1 MGYHGRFEQQNQPQ
15 KKRGLKIFGI
25 ILVVILVIAGGAVAA
40 GAVYYNQMMNKMN
53 IIELP
58 EDTYVYTEETQ
69 LTEPTKATV
78 ETTAATEET
87 TVVTE
92 PPRATADD
100 IINILVVG
108 QSSRAGEESRMADT
122 TMLVSL
128 NTFDGTVTLFSV
140 LRDSY
145 VKLPDYKGHVCGRAK
160 FTVCYGLGYE
170 WGGPAGAMEMTN
182 ICMRDNFGVEVDY
195 NIEIDFESFI
205 RVVDLMGGI
214 KIELT
219 EAEAEYLNADD
230 LYVKYDVEP
239 GLQRLD
245 GMAAL
250 SYARMRKAAGDND
263 SDIKRSARQR
273 LVIEKLLDKVRS
285 CSLPEL
291 QSIADTL
298 LPEIT
303 TTMTPSDILNVITR
317 VLPKLKDL
325 KIVGETIPYGK
336 TGWGEIIDIYDDG
349 IPDSVIKFEAPQ
361 QKKLIRAI
369 TEAEGDP
376 VPAGTEAAKQP

>member
-1 MGYHGRFEQQNQPQ
+1 MSYHGHFQQQKQPK
-15 KKRGLKIFGI
+15 KKRGLKIFLI
-25 ILVVILVIAGGAVAA
+25 ILAVILVIAA
-40 GAVYYNQMMNKMN
+40 GAVTAGAIYYNRMMNKMN

-69 LTEPTKATV
+69 LTEATEAV
-78 ETTAATEET
+78 AETAQIETTEET

-92 PPRATADD
+92 PPRATAED

-128 NTFDGTVTLFSV
+128 NTFDGTVTVFSV

-160 FTVCYGLGYE
+160 FTVCYGLGYQ
-170 WGGPAGAMEMTN
+170 WGGIAGAMEMTN

-195 NIEIDFESFI
+195 NVEIDFESFV
-205 RVVDLMGGI
+205 RVVDLLGGI
-214 KIELT
+214 EVELT
-219 EAEAEYLNADD
+219 EAEANYLNDDD
-230 LYVKYDVEP
+230 LYVLYDVEP
-239 GLQRLD
+239 GLQYLD

-250 SYARMRKAAGDND
+250 SYARMRKAEGDND

-273 LVIEKLLDKVRS
+273 LVIEKLLDKVRYL
-285 CSLPEL
+285 SLSEL
-291 QSIADTL
+291 QSVADTL

-303 TTMTPSDILNVITR
+303 TTMTPGDIVEILTR
-317 VLPKLKDL
+317 VIPNLYRLEIK
-325 KIVGETIPYGK
+325 GETIPYGK
-336 TGWGEIIDIYDDG
+336 TGWGEIIDIYEDG
-349 IPDSVIKFEAPQ
+349 IPDSVIKFESAQ

-369 TEAEGDP
+369 TEAE
-376 VPAGTEAAKQP
+376 VTN

>member
-1 MGYHGRFEQQNQPQ
+1 MGYQGRFQQQKQPK
-15 KKRGLKIFGI
+15 KKRGLKVFLI
-25 ILVVILVIAGGAVAA
+25 ILAVLLVLGGAAAAA
-40 GAVYYNQMMNKMN
+40 GAVYYNRMMNKMN

-58 EDTYVYTEETQ
+58 EDTYVYTEDTYVTEVTETAVAE
-69 LTEPTKATV
+69 TEGAAIAD
-78 ETTAATEET
+78 TTEAT

-92 PPRATADD
+92 PPKATADD
-100 IINILVVG
+100 IVNILLVG

-122 TMLVSL
+122 TMLVSI

-145 VKLPDYKGHVCGRAK
+145 VKLPDYKGHTCGRAK
-160 FTVCYGLGYE
+160 FTVCYGLGYQ
-170 WGGPAGAMEMTN
+170 WGDIAGAMEMTN
-182 ICMRDNFGVEVDY
+182 ICMRYNFGVEVDY

-214 KIELT
+214 EIELT
-219 EAEAEYLNADD
+219 EAEAQYLNNDD
-230 LYVKYDVEP
+230 LYVTYDVEP
-239 GLQRLD
+239 GLQYLD

-250 SYARMRKAAGDND
+250 SYARMRKAEGDAD

-273 LVIEKLLDKVRS
+273 LVLETLLNKVRGL
-285 CSLPEL
+285 SLPEL
-291 QSIADTL
+291 QRCADIL

-303 TTMTPSDILNVITR
+303 TTMTPGDIMNLLTR
-317 VLPKLKDL
+317 IIPVFKDI
-325 KIVGETIPYGK
+325 KVVGETIPYGK

-349 IPDSVIKFEAPQ
+349 ISDSVIKFESAQ

-369 TEAEGDP
+369 TEAEVG
-376 VPAGTEAAKQP
+376 

>member
-1 MGYHGRFEQQNQPQ
+1 MGYPGHFQQQKQPK
-15 KKRGLKIFGI
+15 KKRGLKVFLI
-25 ILVVILVIAGGAVAA
+25 ILAVLLVLGGAAAAA
-40 GAVYYNQMMNKMN
+40 GAVYYNRMMNKMN

-58 EDTYVYTEETQ
+58 EDTYVYTEDTYVTEVTETAVAE
-69 LTEPTKATV
+69 TEGAAIAD
-78 ETTAATEET
+78 TTEAT

-92 PPRATADD
+92 PPKATADD
-100 IINILVVG
+100 IVNILLVG

-122 TMLVSL
+122 TMLVSI

-145 VKLPDYKGHVCGRAK
+145 VKLPDYKGHTCGRAK
-160 FTVCYGLGYE
+160 FTVCYGLGYQ
-170 WGGPAGAMEMTN
+170 WGDIAGAMEMTN

-214 KIELT
+214 EIELT
-219 EAEAEYLNADD
+219 EAEAQYLNNDD
-230 LYVKYDVEP
+230 LYVTYDVEP
-239 GLQRLD
+239 GLQYLD

-250 SYARMRKAAGDND
+250 SYARMRKAEGDAD

-273 LVIEKLLDKVRS
+273 LVLETLLNKVRGL
-285 CSLPEL
+285 SLPEL
-291 QSIADTL
+291 QRCADIL

-303 TTMTPSDILNVITR
+303 TTMTPGDIMNLLTR
-317 VLPKLKDL
+317 IIPVFKDI
-325 KIVGETIPYGK
+325 KVVGETIPYGK

-349 IPDSVIKFEAPQ
+349 IPDSVIKFESAQ

-369 TEAEGDP
+369 TEAEVG
-376 VPAGTEAAKQP
+376 

>member
-1 MGYHGRFEQQNQPQ
+1 MSYHGHFEHHKQPK
-15 KKRGLKIFGI
+15 KKRGLKIFLI
-25 ILVVILVIAGGAVAA
+25 ILAILLVIVAAAAVAGGI
-40 GAVYYNQMMNKMN
+40 YYNRMMNKMN

-58 EDTYVYTEETQ
+58 EDTYAYTEEAEITEATAAAAAATNAATTEA
-69 LTEPTKATV
+69 TEP
-78 ETTAATEET
+78 T

-92 PPRATADD
+92 PPKATAED

-122 TMLVSL
+122 TMVVSV
-128 NTFDGTVTLFSV
+128 NTFDGTVTVFSV

-160 FTVCYGLGYE
+160 FTVCYGLGYN
-170 WGGPAGAMEMTN
+170 WGGTAGAMEMTN
-182 ICMRDNFGVEVDY
+182 ICMRDNFGVEIDH

-214 KIELT
+214 EIELT
-219 EAEAEYLNADD
+219 DAEAKYLNDDD
-230 LYVKYDVEP
+230 LYVTYDVQP
-239 GLQRLD
+239 GLQYLD

-250 SYARMRKAAGDND
+250 SYARMRKAEGDND

-273 LVIEKLLDKVRS
+273 LVIEKLLDKVRGL
-285 CSLPEL
+285 SLSEL
-291 QSIADTL
+291 QRVADNL

-303 TTMTPSDILNVITR
+303 TTMTPGDIVEILSRIMPVF
-317 VLPKLKDL
+317 KDIN
-325 KIVGETIPYGK
+325 IVGATIPYDK

-361 QKKLIRAI
+361 QKRLIRAI
-369 TEAEGDP
+369 TEAEVG
-376 VPAGTEAAKQP
+376 

>member
-1 MGYHGRFEQQNQPQ
+1 MGYQGRFQQQKQPK
-15 KKRGLKIFGI
+15 KKRGLKVFLI
-25 ILVVILVIAGGAVAA
+25 ILAVLLVLGGAAAAA
-40 GAVYYNQMMNKMN
+40 GAVYYNRMMNKMN

-58 EDTYVYTEETQ
+58 EDTYVYTEDTYVTEVTETAVAE
-69 LTEPTKATV
+69 TEGAAIAD
-78 ETTAATEET
+78 TTEAT

-92 PPRATADD
+92 PPKATADD
-100 IINILVVG
+100 IVNILLVG

-122 TMLVSL
+122 TMLVSI

-145 VKLPDYKGHVCGRAK
+145 VKLPDYKGHTCGRAK
-160 FTVCYGLGYE
+160 FTVCYGLGYQ
-170 WGGPAGAMEMTN
+170 WGDIAGAMEMTN

-214 KIELT
+214 EIELT
-219 EAEAEYLNADD
+219 EAEAQYLNNDD
-230 LYVKYDVEP
+230 LYVTYDVEP
-239 GLQRLD
+239 GLQYLD

-250 SYARMRKAAGDND
+250 SYARMRKAEGDAD

-273 LVIEKLLDKVRS
+273 LVLETLLNKVRGL
-285 CSLPEL
+285 SLPEL
-291 QSIADTL
+291 QRCADIL

-303 TTMTPSDILNVITR
+303 TTMTPGDIMNLLTR
-317 VLPKLKDL
+317 IIPVFKDI
-325 KIVGETIPYGK
+325 KVVGETIPYGK

-349 IPDSVIKFEAPQ
+349 IPDSVIKFESAQ

-369 TEAEGDP
+369 TEAEVG
-376 VPAGTEAAKQP
+376 

>member
-1 MGYHGRFEQQNQPQ
+1 MSYHGRFEQEKQPK
-15 KKRGLKIFGI
+15 KKRGGKIGLI
-25 ILVVILVIAGGAVAA
+25 ILAVILVIVGCAAAA
-40 GAVYYNQMMNKMN
+40 GAVYYNRMMNKMN

-69 LTEPTKATV
+69 LTEATEAV
-78 ETTAATEET
+78 AAAETEMQDETTEAT

-92 PPRATADD
+92 PPKATAED

-122 TMLVSL
+122 TMVVSV
-128 NTFDGTVTLFSV
+128 NTFDGTVTVFSV

-160 FTVCYGLGYE
+160 FTVCYGLGYQ
-170 WGGPAGAMEMTN
+170 WGGIAGAMEMTN

-195 NIEIDFESFI
+195 NIEIDFESFT
-205 RVVDLMGGI
+205 RVVDLLGGI
-214 KIELT
+214 EIELT
-219 EAEAEYLNADD
+219 EAEAKYLNNDD
-230 LYVKYDVEP
+230 LYVRYDVQP
-239 GLQRLD
+239 GKQYLD

-250 SYARMRKAAGDND
+250 SYARMRKAEGDAD

-273 LVIEKLLDKVRS
+273 LVIEKLFEKIRGLSVT
-285 CSLPEL
+285 EL
-291 QSIADTL
+291 QSVADTL

-303 TTMTPSDILNVITR
+303 TTMTPGDVVSIMTRILPV
-317 VLPKLKDL
+317 LKDV
-325 KIVGETIPYGK
+325 KIVGATIPYDK
-336 TGWGEIIDIYDDG
+336 TGWGEIIDIYEDG

-369 TEAEGDP
+369 TEAEG
-376 VPAGTEAAKQP
+376 A

>member
-1 MGYHGRFEQQNQPQ
+1 MSYHGRFEQQKQPKQ
-15 KKRGLKIFGI
+15 PKKKRGLKIFLI
-25 ILVVILVIAGGAVAA
+25 ILAVILVIGAGVAAA
-40 GAVYYNQMMNKMN
+40 GAVYYNRMMNKMN

-69 LTEPTKATV
+69 LTE
-78 ETTAATEET
+78 ATEAQEDGAEETEEVTEAT

-92 PPRATADD
+92 PPKATAEDVV
-100 IINILVVG
+100 NILVVG

-122 TMLVSL
+122 TMLVSV
-128 NTFDGTVTLFSV
+128 NTFDGTITVYSV

-160 FTVCYGLGYE
+160 FTVCYGLGYQ
-170 WGGPAGAMEMTN
+170 WGGIAGAMEMTN

-195 NIEIDFESFI
+195 NVEIDFESFI
-205 RVVDLMGGI
+205 RVVDLLGGI

-219 EAEAEYLNADD
+219 QAEADYLNKDD
-230 LYVKYDVEP
+230 LYVRYDVQAGE
-239 GLQRLD
+239 QYLD

-250 SYARMRKAAGDND
+250 SYARMRKAEGDSD

-273 LVIEKLLDKVRS
+273 LVLEKLLNKVRH
-285 CSLPEL
+285 LNLKEL
-291 QSIADTL
+291 QGVIDTL

-303 TTMTPSDILNVITR
+303 TTMTPGDILEVATKILP
-317 VLPKLKDL
+317 VLKSVQ
-325 KIVGETIPYGK
+325 IVGETIPVSG
-336 TGWGEIIDIYDDG
+336 TGWGEIIDIYEDG

-361 QKKLIRAI
+361 QKRLIRAV
-369 TEAEGDP
+369 TELE
-376 VPAGTEAAKQP
+376 VTN

>member
-1 MGYHGRFEQQNQPQ
+1 MGYHGRFEPQKQPK
-15 KKRGLKIFGI
+15 KKRGLKIFLI
-25 ILVVILVIAGGAVAA
+25 ILAVLLVLGGIVVAA
-40 GAVYYNQMMNKMN
+40 GAIYYNKMMNKMN

-58 EDTYVYTEETQ
+58 EDTYVYTEETR
-69 LTEPTKATV
+69 LTEATEAV
-78 ETTAATEET
+78 LTEATAAATEEVTEAT

-92 PPRATADD
+92 PPKAKAED

-122 TMLVSL
+122 TMVVSV
-128 NTFDGTVTLFSV
+128 NTFDGTITVFSV

-145 VKLPDYKGHVCGRAK
+145 VKLPDYRGHVCGRAK
-160 FTVCYGLGYE
+160 FTVCYGLGYQ
-170 WGGPAGAMEMTN
+170 WGDIAGAMEMTN

-195 NIEIDFESFI
+195 NVEIDFESFI

-214 KIELT
+214 EIELT
-219 EAEAEYLNADD
+219 EAEAKYLNADD
-230 LYVKYDVEP
+230 LYVTYDVQP
-239 GLQRLD
+239 GLQYLD

-250 SYARMRKAAGDND
+250 SYARMRKAEGDND

-273 LVIEKLLDKVRS
+273 LVIETLLNKVRG
-285 CSLPEL
+285 LGLKEL
-291 QSIADTL
+291 QRVADIL

-303 TTMTPSDILNVITR
+303 TTMTPADVVSVLTR
-317 VLPKLKDL
+317 IIPVFDQV
-325 KIVGETIPYGK
+325 KIVGETIPVSG

-349 IPDSVIKFEAPQ
+349 IPDSIIRFESPQ

-369 TEAEGDP
+369 TEAEG
-376 VPAGTEAAKQP
+376 A

>member
-1 MGYHGRFEQQNQPQ
+1 MGYHGRFEPQKQPK
-15 KKRGLKIFGI
+15 KKRGLKIFLI
-25 ILVVILVIAGGAVAA
+25 ILAVLLVLGGIAVAA
-40 GAVYYNQMMNKMN
+40 GAIYYNKMMNKMN

-69 LTEPTKATV
+69 LTEATEAV
-78 ETTAATEET
+78 LTEATAAATEEVTEAT

-92 PPRATADD
+92 PPKAKAED

-122 TMLVSL
+122 TMVVSV
-128 NTFDGTVTLFSV
+128 NTFDGTITVFSV

-145 VKLPDYKGHVCGRAK
+145 VKLPDYRGHVCGRAK
-160 FTVCYGLGYE
+160 FTVCYGLGYQ
-170 WGGPAGAMEMTN
+170 WGDIAGAMEMTN

-195 NIEIDFESFI
+195 NVEIDFESFI

-214 KIELT
+214 EIELT
-219 EAEAEYLNADD
+219 EAEAKYLNADD
-230 LYVKYDVEP
+230 LYVTYDVQP
-239 GLQRLD
+239 GLQYLD

-250 SYARMRKAAGDND
+250 SYARMRKAEGDND

-273 LVIEKLLDKVRS
+273 LVIETLLNKVRG
-285 CSLPEL
+285 LGLKEL
-291 QSIADTL
+291 QRVADIL

-303 TTMTPSDILNVITR
+303 TTMTPADVVSVLTR
-317 VLPKLKDL
+317 IIPVFDQV
-325 KIVGETIPYGK
+325 KIVGETIPVSG

-349 IPDSVIKFEAPQ
+349 IPDSIIRFESPQ

-369 TEAEGDP
+369 TEAEG
-376 VPAGTEAAKQP
+376 A

>member
-1 MGYHGRFEQQNQPQ
+1 MSYHGHFEQHQQPK
-15 KKRGLKIFGI
+15 KKRGRKIFLM
-25 ILVVILVIAGGAVAA
+25 ILAVLLVLVIGAVAA
-40 GAVYYNQMMNKMN
+40 GAVYYNRMMNKMN

-69 LTEPTKATV
+69 LAEATEAAFEATEAA
-78 ETTAATEET
+78 ETTEAT

-92 PPRATADD
+92 PPKATAED

-122 TMLVSL
+122 TMVVSV
-128 NTFDGTVTLFSV
+128 NTFDGTVTVFSV

-160 FTVCYGLGYE
+160 FTVCYGLGYQ

-182 ICMRDNFGVEVDY
+182 ICMRDNFGVEVDH

-205 RVVDLMGGI
+205 RVVDLLGGI
-214 KIELT
+214 EIELT
-219 EAEAEYLNADD
+219 EAEAKYLNEDD
-230 LYVKYDVEP
+230 LYVKYDVQA
-239 GLQRLD
+239 GVQYLD

-250 SYARMRKAAGDND
+250 SYARMRKAEGDND

-273 LVIEKLLDKVRS
+273 LVIEKLLDKVRGL
-285 CSLPEL
+285 SLKEL
-291 QSIADTL
+291 QSVADTL

-303 TTMTPSDILNVITR
+303 TTMTPGDVVEILARVMPVFKDI
-317 VLPKLKDL
+317 
-325 KIVGETIPYGK
+325 KIVGATIPYDK
-336 TGWGEIIDIYDDG
+336 TGWGEIIDIYEDG
-349 IPDSVIKFEAPQ
+349 IPDSVIKFETPQ

-369 TEAEGDP
+369 TEAEG
-376 VPAGTEAAKQP
+376 A

>member
-1 MGYHGRFEQQNQPQ
+1 MGYQGHFQQQKQPK
-15 KKRGLKIFGI
+15 KKRGLKVFLI
-25 ILVVILVIAGGAVAA
+25 ILAVLLVLGGAAAAA
-40 GAVYYNQMMNKMN
+40 GAVYYNRMMNKMN

-58 EDTYVYTEETQ
+58 EDTYVYTEDTYVTEVTETAVAE
-69 LTEPTKATV
+69 TEGAAIAD
-78 ETTAATEET
+78 TTEAT

-92 PPRATADD
+92 PPKATADD
-100 IINILVVG
+100 IVNILLVG

-122 TMLVSL
+122 TMLVSI

-145 VKLPDYKGHVCGRAK
+145 VKLPDYKGHTCGRAK
-160 FTVCYGLGYE
+160 FTVCYGLGYQ
-170 WGGPAGAMEMTN
+170 WGDIAGAMEMTN

-214 KIELT
+214 EIELT
-219 EAEAEYLNADD
+219 EAEAQYLNNDD
-230 LYVKYDVEP
+230 LYVTYDVEP
-239 GLQRLD
+239 GLQYLD

-250 SYARMRKAAGDND
+250 SYARMRKAEGDAD

-273 LVIEKLLDKVRS
+273 LVLETLLNKVRGL
-285 CSLPEL
+285 SLPEL
-291 QSIADTL
+291 QRCADIL

-303 TTMTPSDILNVITR
+303 TTMTPGDIMNLLTR
-317 VLPKLKDL
+317 IIPVFKDI
-325 KIVGETIPYGK
+325 KVVGETIPYGK

-349 IPDSVIKFEAPQ
+349 IPDSVIKFESAQ

-369 TEAEGDP
+369 TEAEVG
-376 VPAGTEAAKQP
+376 

>member
-1 MGYHGRFEQQNQPQ
+1 MSYHGRFEQQKQPKQ
-15 KKRGLKIFGI
+15 PKKKRGLKIFLI
-25 ILVVILVIAGGAVAA
+25 ILAVILVIGAGAVAA
-40 GAVYYNQMMNKMN
+40 GAVYYNRMMNKMN

-69 LTEPTKATV
+69 LTE
-78 ETTAATEET
+78 ATEAQEDAAEETEEVTEAT

-92 PPRATADD
+92 PPKATAEDVV
-100 IINILVVG
+100 NILVVG

-122 TMLVSL
+122 TMLVSV
-128 NTFDGTVTLFSV
+128 NTFDGTITVYSV

-160 FTVCYGLGYE
+160 FTVCYGLGYQ
-170 WGGPAGAMEMTN
+170 WGGIADAMEMTN

-195 NIEIDFESFI
+195 NVEIDFESFI
-205 RVVDLMGGI
+205 RVVDLLGGI

-219 EAEAEYLNADD
+219 QAEADYLNKDD
-230 LYVKYDVEP
+230 LYVRYDVQAGE
-239 GLQRLD
+239 QYLD

-250 SYARMRKAAGDND
+250 SYARMRKAEGDSD

-273 LVIEKLLDKVRS
+273 LVLEKLLNKVRH
-285 CSLPEL
+285 LNLKEL
-291 QSIADTL
+291 QGVIDTL

-303 TTMTPSDILNVITR
+303 TTMTPGDILEVATKILPVLKNVQ
-317 VLPKLKDL
+317 
-325 KIVGETIPYGK
+325 IVGETIPVSG
-336 TGWGEIIDIYDDG
+336 TGWGEIIDIYEDG

-361 QKKLIRAI
+361 QKRLIRAV
-369 TEAEGDP
+369 TELE
-376 VPAGTEAAKQP
+376 VTN

>member
-1 MGYHGRFEQQNQPQ
+1 MGYHGRFEPQKQPK
-15 KKRGLKIFGI
+15 KKRGLKIFLI
-25 ILVVILVIAGGAVAA
+25 ILAVLLVLGGIAVAA
-40 GAVYYNQMMNKMN
+40 GAIYYNKMMNKMN

-69 LTEPTKATV
+69 LTEATEAV
-78 ETTAATEET
+78 LTEATAAATEEVTEAT

-92 PPRATADD
+92 PPKAKAED

-122 TMLVSL
+122 TMVVSV
-128 NTFDGTVTLFSV
+128 NTFDGTITVFSV

-145 VKLPDYKGHVCGRAK
+145 VKLPDYRGHVCGRAK
-160 FTVCYGLGYE
+160 FTVCYGLGYQ
-170 WGGPAGAMEMTN
+170 WGDIAGAMEMTN

-195 NIEIDFESFI
+195 NVEIDFESFI

-214 KIELT
+214 EIELT
-219 EAEAEYLNADD
+219 EAEAKYLNADD
-230 LYVKYDVEP
+230 LYVTYDVQP
-239 GLQRLD
+239 GLQYLD

-250 SYARMRKAAGDND
+250 SYARMRKAEGDND

-273 LVIEKLLDKVRS
+273 LVIETLLNKVRG
-285 CSLPEL
+285 LGLKEL
-291 QSIADTL
+291 QRVADIL

-303 TTMTPSDILNVITR
+303 TTMTPADVVSVLTR
-317 VLPKLKDL
+317 IIPVFDQV
-325 KIVGETIPYGK
+325 KIVGETIPVSG

-349 IPDSVIKFEAPQ
+349 IPDSIIRFESAQ

-369 TEAEGDP
+369 TEAEG
-376 VPAGTEAAKQP
+376 A

>member
-1 MGYHGRFEQQNQPQ
+1 MGYHGRFEPQKQPK
-15 KKRGLKIFGI
+15 KKRGLKIFLI
-25 ILVVILVIAGGAVAA
+25 ILAVLLVLGGIAVAA
-40 GAVYYNQMMNKMN
+40 GAIYYNKMMNKMN

-69 LTEPTKATV
+69 LTEATEAV
-78 ETTAATEET
+78 LTEATAAATEEVTEAT

-92 PPRATADD
+92 PPKAKAED

-122 TMLVSL
+122 TMLVSV
-128 NTFDGTVTLFSV
+128 NTFDGTITVFSV

-145 VKLPDYKGHVCGRAK
+145 VKLPDYRGHVCGRAK
-160 FTVCYGLGYE
+160 FTVCYGLGYQ
-170 WGGPAGAMEMTN
+170 WGDIAGAMEMTN

-195 NIEIDFESFI
+195 NVEIDFESFI

-214 KIELT
+214 EIELT
-219 EAEAEYLNADD
+219 EAEAKYLNADD
-230 LYVKYDVEP
+230 LYVTYDVQP
-239 GLQRLD
+239 GLQYLD

-250 SYARMRKAAGDND
+250 SYARMRKAEGDND

-273 LVIEKLLDKVRS
+273 LVIETLLNKVRG
-285 CSLPEL
+285 LGLKEL
-291 QSIADTL
+291 QRVADIL

-303 TTMTPSDILNVITR
+303 TTMTPADVVSVLTR
-317 VLPKLKDL
+317 IIPVFDQV
-325 KIVGETIPYGK
+325 KIVGETIPVSG

-349 IPDSVIKFEAPQ
+349 IPDSIIRFESPQ

-369 TEAEGDP
+369 TEAEG
-376 VPAGTEAAKQP
+376 A

>member
-1 MGYHGRFEQQNQPQ
+1 MGYHGHFEPQKQPK
-15 KKRGLKIFGI
+15 KKRGLKVFLI
-25 ILVVILVIAGGAVAA
+25 ILAVLLVLGGIVVAA
-40 GAVYYNQMMNKMN
+40 GAIYYNKMMNKMN

-69 LTEPTKATV
+69 LTEATEAALTEATV
-78 ETTAATEET
+78 VATEEVTEAT

-92 PPRATADD
+92 PPKAKAED

-122 TMLVSL
+122 TMVVSV
-128 NTFDGTVTLFSV
+128 NTFDGTITVFSV

-160 FTVCYGLGYE
+160 FTVCYGLGYQ
-170 WGGPAGAMEMTN
+170 WGDIAGAMEMTN

-195 NIEIDFESFI
+195 NVEIDFESFI

-214 KIELT
+214 EIELT
-219 EAEAEYLNADD
+219 EAEAKYLNADD
-230 LYVKYDVEP
+230 LYVTYDVEP
-239 GLQRLD
+239 GLQYLD

-250 SYARMRKAAGDND
+250 SYARMRKAEGDND

-273 LVIEKLLDKVRS
+273 LVIETLLNKVRG
-285 CSLPEL
+285 LGLKEL
-291 QSIADTL
+291 QRVADIL

-303 TTMTPSDILNVITR
+303 TTMTPADVVSVLTR
-317 VLPKLKDL
+317 IIPVFDQV
-325 KIVGETIPYGK
+325 KIVGETIPVSG

-349 IPDSVIKFEAPQ
+349 IPDSIIRFEAPQ

-369 TEAEGDP
+369 TEAEG
-376 VPAGTEAAKQP
+376 A

>member
-1 MGYHGRFEQQNQPQ
+1 MSYHGRFEQQKQPK
-15 KKRGLKIFGI
+15 KKRGLKIFLI
-25 ILVVILVIAGGAVAA
+25 ILAVLLVLVIGAVAA
-40 GAVYYNQMMNKMN
+40 GAIYYNRMMSKMD

-69 LTEPTKATV
+69 LTEATEAV
-78 ETTAATEET
+78 ETTAVTTEATTEPT

-100 IINILVVG
+100 IVNILVVG

-122 TMLVSL
+122 TMVVSI
-128 NTFDGTVTLFSV
+128 NTFDGTVTVFSV

-160 FTVCYGLGYE
+160 FTVCYGLGYN
-170 WGGPAGAMEMTN
+170 WGGTAGAMEMTN

-205 RVVDLMGGI
+205 KVIDYMGGI
-214 KIELT
+214 EIELT
-219 EAEAEYLNADD
+219 EAEADYLNGDD
-230 LYVKYDVEP
+230 LYVKYDVQP
-239 GLQRLD
+239 GLQYLD

-273 LVIEKLLDKVRS
+273 IVIEALLNKVRGL
-285 CSLPEL
+285 SLADL
-291 QSIADTL
+291 QSVADTL
-298 LPEIT
+298 LPLIT
-303 TTMTPSDILNVITR
+303 TTMKPGDIIELLAKFMPVFNDV
-317 VLPKLKDL
+317 
-325 KIVGETIPYGK
+325 KIVGATIPYDK
-336 TGWGEIIDIYDDG
+336 TGWGEIIDIYEDG

-361 QKKLIRAI
+361 QKRLIRAI
-369 TEAEGDP
+369 TEAE
-376 VPAGTEAAKQP
+376 VTN

>member
-1 MGYHGRFEQQNQPQ
+1 MSYHGRFEQQQPPKQ
-15 KKRGLKIFGI
+15 PKKKRGRKIFLI
-25 ILVVILVIAGGAVAA
+25 ILAVILVIVVGAVAA
-40 GAVYYNQMMNKMN
+40 GAIYYNRMMNKMN

-58 EDTYVYTEETQ
+58 EDTYSYTEETQ
-69 LTEPTKATV
+69 LTEATEAAAEATTENA
-78 ETTAATEET
+78 ETTEAT

-92 PPRATADD
+92 PPKATAED

-128 NTFDGTVTLFSV
+128 NTFDGTVTVFSV

-160 FTVCYGLGYE
+160 FTVCYGLGYN
-170 WGGPAGAMEMTN
+170 WGGIAGAMEMTN

-195 NIEIDFESFI
+195 NVEIDFESFI
-205 RVVDLMGGI
+205 RVVDLLGGI
-214 KIELT
+214 DVELT
-219 EAEAEYLNADD
+219 QAEADYLNKDD
-230 LYVKYDVEP
+230 LYVLYDVEP
-239 GLQRLD
+239 GLQYLD

-250 SYARMRKAAGDND
+250 SYARMRKAEGDND

-273 LVIEKLLDKVRS
+273 LVIEKLLDKVRHL
-285 CSLPEL
+285 SLAEL
-291 QSIADTL
+291 QSVADTL

-303 TTMTPSDILNVITR
+303 TTMTPGDIVETLTR
-317 VLPKLKDL
+317 VLPVLKDV
-325 KIVGETIPYGK
+325 KIVGATIPYDK
-336 TGWGEIIDIYDDG
+336 TGWGEIIDIYEDG

-361 QKKLIRAI
+361 QKRLIRAI
-369 TEAEGDP
+369 TEAE
-376 VPAGTEAAKQP
+376 VTN